1 LLEKIYKKTKFGGA
15 TNSLNV
21 KVKQLML
28 TVRGKPR
35 RTNTTK
41 ETILIVTLAP
51 IALLKF

>member
-1 LLEKIYKKTKFGGA
+1 LLEKIYKETKSGGA

-28 TVRGKPR
+28 TARGKPR
-35 RTNTTK
+35 KTNTTT
-41 ETILIVTLAP
+41 EAILIVTLAP